1 LLTFGAGGEVMRVK
15 ARPNRLAMPAIGMAA
30 DLTVSCLEVPYGAT

>member
-1 LLTFGAGGEVMRVK
+1 MTFGAGGDVMRLK
-15 ARPNRLAMPAIGMAA
+15 ARPNRLPMPAIDVAA

>member
-1 LLTFGAGGEVMRVK
+1 MTFAAGGDVMRVK
-15 ARPNRLAMPAIGMAA
+15 ARPNRLAMPAIDVAA

>member
-1 LLTFGAGGEVMRVK
+1 MTFGAGGEVMRVK
-15 ARPNRLAMPAIGMAA
+15 ARSNRSAMPAIDVAA